1 MSIYEFL
8 VWLSGGIGA
17 TLVASYFAERSAWFQ
32 MLEASAKQMY
42 KTLFASGVAI
52 LAYVTY
58 TYVPTEVWVMLTPYW
73 QLVLGVIA
81 ANYGVEVFHFFDKKM
96 VASG

>member
-32 MLEASAKQMY
+32 MLEFQTKKLY
-42 KTLFASGVAI
+42 KSLFASGVAI

-58 TYVPTEVWVMLTPYW
+58 TYVPSEVWVVLTPYW
-73 QLVLGVIA
+73 QLVLGVVA

>member
-1 MSIYEFL
+1 MVSDVGSI
-8 VWLSGGIGA
+8 S
-17 TLVASYFAERSAWFQ
+17 
-32 MLEASAKQMY
+32 
-42 KTLFASGVAI
+42 KTDVQDFVCSGVAI

-58 TYVPTEVWVMLTPYW
+58 TYVPVEVWVMLTPYW